1 MNNLKSRLAK
11 EKRFKVYG
19 IISIIT
25 ALTLLTILFVSIFSQ
40 GYTAFQETRIQL
52 PVYFDQEILDPNK
65 TSDWNNIKK
74 ANFNGLVKQSLRNL
88 FPEVSG
94 RSNKRKLYKI
104 VSSSAEYQ
112 IRNIV
117 NNDLSII
124 GSKQNIW
131 VLADDDVD
139 MLIKGN
145 INRNLP
151 ENERR
156 IDDQEL
162 IWIEYLE
169 SENLIKKVFN
179 KTLFTSGDSSESEQ
193 SGILVALLGSFY
205 ALLITLVL
213 SFPIGIATAVYL
225 EEFAPKDNKFVDFIE
240 VNINNLAAVP
250 SIIFGLLG
258 LAIFLNFF
266 EMPRSAP
273 LVGGMVLSLMTLPR
287 IIIPARAALK
297 SVPPS
302 IREGALGLGASN
314 VQAVFHHVLP
324 IATPGMLTGTI
335 IGMAQALGESAPLL
349 IIGMVAFIVDIP
361 QGFTDPATALPVQ
374 IYLWA
379 DTPERGFVERT
390 AAVIMVLLIFL
401 ILMNSLA
408 IYLRKSLK
416 KILPSEKNYV

>member
-11 EKRFKVYG
+11 EKRFKAYG
-19 IISIIT
+19 VISITT

-65 TSDWNNIKK
+65 TNDWNNIKK
-74 ANFNGLVKQSLRNL
+74 ANFNGLIKQSIRNL

-162 IWIEYLE
+162 MWIEYLE

-179 KTLFTSGDSSESEQ
+179 KTLFSSGDSSESEQ

-314 VQAVFHHVLP
+314 VQAVFNHVLP

-361 QGFTDPATALPVQ
+361 QGFTDPATTLPVQ

-401 ILMNSLA
+401 VLMNSLA
-408 IYLRKSLK
+408 IYLRKK
-416 KILPSEKNYV
+416 FEKNIT

>member
-11 EKRFKVYG
+11 EKRFKAYG

-65 TSDWNNIKK
+65 TSDWNEIKK
-74 ANFNGLVKQSLRNL
+74 ANFNVLVKQSVRNL

-112 IRNIV
+112 IRSIV

-162 IWIEYLE
+162 MWIEYLE

-349 IIGMVAFIVDIP
+349 VIGMVAFIVDIP

-401 ILMNSLA
+401 VLMNSLA
-408 IYLRKSLK
+408 IYLRKK
-416 KILPSEKNYV
+416 FEKNIT

>member
-1 MNNLKSRLAK
+1 M
-11 EKRFKVYG
+11 
-19 IISIIT
+19 
-25 ALTLLTILFVSIFSQ
+25 
-40 GYTAFQETRIQL
+40 
-52 PVYFDQEILDPNK
+52 
-65 TSDWNNIKK
+65 
-74 ANFNGLVKQSLRNL
+74 VKQSIRNL

-112 IRNIV
+112 IRSIV

-205 ALLITLVL
+205 ALLITLIL

-349 IIGMVAFIVDIP
+349 VIGMVAFIVDIP

-401 ILMNSLA
+401 VLMNSLA
-408 IYLRKSLK
+408 IYLRKK
-416 KILPSEKNYV
+416 FEKNIT

>member
-11 EKRFKVYG
+11 EKRFKAYG

-302 IREGALGLGASN
+302 IREGALGLGASK
-314 VQAVFHHVLP
+314 VQAVFNHVLP

-349 IIGMVAFIVDIP
+349 IIGMVAFIVDVP

-408 IYLRKSLK
+408 IYLRKK
-416 KILPSEKNYV
+416 FEKNIT

>member
-11 EKRFKVYG
+11 EKRFKAYG

-65 TSDWNNIKK
+65 TSDWNEIKK
-74 ANFNGLVKQSLRNL
+74 ANFNGLVKQSVRNL

-112 IRNIV
+112 IRSIV

-205 ALLITLVL
+205 ALLITLIL

-349 IIGMVAFIVDIP
+349 VIGMVAFIVDIP

-401 ILMNSLA
+401 VFMNSLA
-408 IYLRKSLK
+408 IYLRKK
-416 KILPSEKNYV
+416 FEKNIT

>member
-1 MNNLKSRLAK
+1 MNNLKSRIAK
-11 EKRFKVYG
+11 EKRFKAYG
-19 IISIIT
+19 IISITT

-65 TSDWNNIKK
+65 TNDWNIIKK
-74 ANFNGLVKQSLRNL
+74 ANFNGLVKQSIRDL

-112 IRNIV
+112 IMNIV

-162 IWIEYLE
+162 MWIEYLE

-179 KTLFTSGDSSESEQ
+179 KTLFSSGDSSESEQ

-314 VQAVFHHVLP
+314 VQAVFNHVLP

-361 QGFTDPATALPVQ
+361 QGFTDPATTLPVQ

-401 ILMNSLA
+401 VLMNSLA
-408 IYLRKSLK
+408 IYLRKK
-416 KILPSEKNYV
+416 FEKNIT

>member
-11 EKRFKVYG
+11 EKRFKAYG

-25 ALTLLTILFVSIFSQ
+25 ALKLLTILFVSIFSQ

-65 TSDWNNIKK
+65 TGDLNNIKK

-112 IRNIV
+112 IRSIV

-162 IWIEYLE
+162 MWIEYLE

-314 VQAVFHHVLP
+314 VQAVFNHVLP

-349 IIGMVAFIVDIP
+349 IIGMVAFIVDVP

-401 ILMNSLA
+401 VLMNSLA
-408 IYLRKSLK
+408 IYLRKK
-416 KILPSEKNYV
+416 FEKNIT

>member
-11 EKRFKVYG
+11 EKRFKAYG

-25 ALTLLTILFVSIFSQ
+25 ALTLLTILFASIFSQ

-65 TSDWNNIKK
+65 TSDWNEIKK

-112 IRNIV
+112 IRDIV

-162 IWIEYLE
+162 MWIEYLE

-314 VQAVFHHVLP
+314 VQAVFNHVLP

-349 IIGMVAFIVDIP
+349 IIGMVAFIVDVP

-408 IYLRKSLK
+408 IYLRKK
-416 KILPSEKNYV
+416 FEKNIT

>member
-11 EKRFKVYG
+11 EKRFKAYG

-65 TSDWNNIKK
+65 TSDWSDIKK
-74 ANFNGLVKQSLRNL
+74 ANFNGLVKQSIRNL

-112 IRNIV
+112 IRSIV

-205 ALLITLVL
+205 ALLITLIL

-349 IIGMVAFIVDIP
+349 VIGMVAFIVDIP

-401 ILMNSLA
+401 VLMNSLA
-408 IYLRKSLK
+408 IYLRKK
-416 KILPSEKNYV
+416 FEKILPSEKNYV

>member
-1 MNNLKSRLAK
+1 MNNLKSRLAR
-11 EKRFKVYG
+11 EKRFKAYG
-19 IISIIT
+19 VISILT
-25 ALTLLTILFVSIFSQ
+25 ALFLLAILFSSIISQ

-52 PVYFDQEILDPNK
+52 QIYFDEDILDKEKSKN
-65 TSDWNNIKK
+65 WEIIKK
-74 ANFNGLVKQSLRNL
+74 SDFNILVKKSIKEL
-88 FPEVSG
+88 FPDVSG
-94 RSNKRKLYKI
+94 RNSKRKLYKI
-104 VSSSAEYQ
+104 ISSSAEYQ
-112 IRNIV
+112 IRDIV
-117 NNDLSII
+117 KKDI
-124 GSKQNIW
+124 GVIGTRKSIW

-145 INRNLP
+145 INRDLP

-156 IDDQEL
+156 IDNEEL
-162 IWIEYLE
+162 KWIEELE
-169 SENLIKKVFN
+169 SKNQIDKFFN
-179 KTLFTSGDSSESEQ
+179 KTLFSSGDSSESEQ

-205 ALLITLVL
+205 ALLITLIL

-225 EEFAPKDNKFVDFIE
+225 EEFAPKNNKFVDFIE

-287 IIIPARAALK
+287 IIIPSRAALK

-314 VQAVFHHVLP
+314 VQAVFNHVIP

-349 IIGMVAFIVDIP
+349 VIGMVAFIVDIP
-361 QGFTDPATALPVQ
+361 QYVTDPATTLPVQ

-408 IYLRKSLK
+408 IYLRKK
-416 KILPSEKNYV
+416 FEKDIN

>member
-11 EKRFKVYG
+11 EKRFKAYG
-19 IISIIT
+19 IISIII

-65 TSDWNNIKK
+65 TSDWNEIKK

-302 IREGALGLGASN
+302 IREGALGLGASK
-314 VQAVFHHVLP
+314 VQAVFNHVLP

-349 IIGMVAFIVDIP
+349 IIGMVAFIVDVP

-408 IYLRKSLK
+408 IYLRKK
-416 KILPSEKNYV
+416 FEKNIT

>member
-11 EKRFKVYG
+11 EKRFKAYG

-65 TSDWNNIKK
+65 TSDWNEIKK
-74 ANFNGLVKQSLRNL
+74 ANFNGLVKQSVSNL

-112 IRNIV
+112 IRSIV
-117 NNDLSII
+117 NNNLSII

-349 IIGMVAFIVDIP
+349 VIGMVAFIVDIP

-401 ILMNSLA
+401 VLMNSLA
-408 IYLRKSLK
+408 IYLRKK
-416 KILPSEKNYV
+416 FEKNIT

>member
-11 EKRFKVYG
+11 EKRFKAYG

-65 TSDWNNIKK
+65 TSDWNEIKK

-162 IWIEYLE
+162 MWIEYLE

-349 IIGMVAFIVDIP
+349 VIGMVAFIVDIP

-408 IYLRKSLK
+408 IYLRKK
-416 KILPSEKNYV
+416 FEKNIT

>member
-11 EKRFKVYG
+11 EKRFKAYG
-19 IISIIT
+19 IISIII

-74 ANFNGLVKQSLRNL
+74 ANFNGLVKQSIRNL

-112 IRNIV
+112 IMSIV

-162 IWIEYLE
+162 MWIEYLE

-349 IIGMVAFIVDIP
+349 VIGMVAFIVDIP

-401 ILMNSLA
+401 VFMNSLA
-408 IYLRKSLK
+408 IYLRKK
-416 KILPSEKNYV
+416 FEKNIT

>member
-11 EKRFKVYG
+11 EKRFKAYG

-112 IRNIV
+112 IRSIV

-162 IWIEYLE
+162 MWIEYLE

-314 VQAVFHHVLP
+314 VQAVFNHVLP

-349 IIGMVAFIVDIP
+349 IIGMVAFIVDVP

-401 ILMNSLA
+401 VLMNSLA
-408 IYLRKSLK
+408 IYLRKK
-416 KILPSEKNYV
+416 FEKNIT

>member
-1 MNNLKSRLAK
+1 MNNLKSRIAK
-11 EKRFKVYG
+11 EKRFKAYG

-65 TSDWNNIKK
+65 TNDWNIIKK
-74 ANFNGLVKQSLRNL
+74 ANFNGLVKQSIRDL

-162 IWIEYLE
+162 MWIEYLE

-179 KTLFTSGDSSESEQ
+179 KTLFSSGDSSESEQ

-314 VQAVFHHVLP
+314 VQAVFNHVLP

-361 QGFTDPATALPVQ
+361 QGFTDPATTLPVQ

-401 ILMNSLA
+401 VLMNSLA
-408 IYLRKSLK
+408 IYLRKK
-416 KILPSEKNYV
+416 FEKNIT

>member
-1 MNNLKSRLAK
+1 MNNLKSRIAK
-11 EKRFKVYG
+11 EKRFKAYG
-19 IISIIT
+19 IISITT

-65 TSDWNNIKK
+65 TNDWNIIKK
-74 ANFNGLVKQSLRNL
+74 ANFNGLVKQSIRNL

-112 IRNIV
+112 IRSIV

-162 IWIEYLE
+162 MWIEYLE

-179 KTLFTSGDSSESEQ
+179 KTLFSSGDSSESEQ

-314 VQAVFHHVLP
+314 VQAVFNHVLP

-361 QGFTDPATALPVQ
+361 QGFTDPATTLPVQ

-401 ILMNSLA
+401 VLMNSLA
-408 IYLRKSLK
+408 IYLRKK
-416 KILPSEKNYV
+416 FEKNIT

>member
-11 EKRFKVYG
+11 EKRFKAYG

-65 TSDWNNIKK
+65 TNDWNNIKK

-112 IRNIV
+112 IRSIV

-162 IWIEYLE
+162 MWIEYLE

-314 VQAVFHHVLP
+314 VQAVFNHVLP

-349 IIGMVAFIVDIP
+349 IIGMVAFIVDVP

-401 ILMNSLA
+401 VLMNSLA
-408 IYLRKSLK
+408 IYLRKK
-416 KILPSEKNYV
+416 FEKNIT

>member
-11 EKRFKVYG
+11 EKRFKAYG

-65 TSDWNNIKK
+65 TSDWNEIKK
-74 ANFNGLVKQSLRNL
+74 ANFNGLVKQSVRNL

-112 IRNIV
+112 IRSIV

-162 IWIEYLE
+162 TWIEYLE

-401 ILMNSLA
+401 VLMNSLA
-408 IYLRKSLK
+408 IYLRKK
-416 KILPSEKNYV
+416 FEKNIT

>member
-1 MNNLKSRLAK
+1 M
-11 EKRFKVYG
+11 
-19 IISIIT
+19 
-25 ALTLLTILFVSIFSQ
+25 
-40 GYTAFQETRIQL
+40 
-52 PVYFDQEILDPNK
+52 
-65 TSDWNNIKK
+65 
-74 ANFNGLVKQSLRNL
+74 
-88 FPEVSG
+88 
-94 RSNKRKLYKI
+94 
-104 VSSSAEYQ
+104 
-112 IRNIV
+112 
-117 NNDLSII
+117 
-124 GSKQNIW
+124 
-131 VLADDDVD
+131 
-139 MLIKGN
+139 
-145 INRNLP
+145 
-151 ENERR
+151 
-156 IDDQEL
+156 
-162 IWIEYLE
+162 
-169 SENLIKKVFN
+169 
-179 KTLFTSGDSSESEQ
+179 
-193 SGILVALLGSFY
+193 VALLGSFY

-349 IIGMVAFIVDIP
+349 VIGMVAFIVDIP

-401 ILMNSLA
+401 VLMNSLA
-408 IYLRKSLK
+408 IYLRKK
-416 KILPSEKNYV
+416 FEKNIT

>member
-11 EKRFKVYG
+11 EKRFKAYG

-65 TSDWNNIKK
+65 TNDWNIIKK
-74 ANFNGLVKQSLRNL
+74 ANFNGLVKQSIRDL

-162 IWIEYLE
+162 MWIEYLE

-314 VQAVFHHVLP
+314 VQAVFNHVLP

-349 IIGMVAFIVDIP
+349 IIGMVAFIVDVP

-401 ILMNSLA
+401 VLMNSLA
-408 IYLRKSLK
+408 IYLRKK
-416 KILPSEKNYV
+416 FEKNIT

>member
-11 EKRFKVYG
+11 EKRFKAYG

-65 TSDWNNIKK
+65 TSDWSDIKK
-74 ANFNGLVKQSLRNL
+74 ANFNGLVKQSIRNL

-162 IWIEYLE
+162 MWIEYLE

-314 VQAVFHHVLP
+314 VQAVFNHVLP

-349 IIGMVAFIVDIP
+349 VIGMVAFIVDIP

-401 ILMNSLA
+401 VLMNSLA
-408 IYLRKSLK
+408 IYLRKK
-416 KILPSEKNYV
+416 FEKNIT

>member
-1 MNNLKSRLAK
+1 MNNLKSRLAR
-11 EKRFKVYG
+11 ERRFKAYG
-19 IISIIT
+19 VISILT
-25 ALTLLTILFVSIFSQ
+25 ALVLLAILFTSIISQ

-52 PVYFDQEILDPNK
+52 PIHFDEDILDAEK
-65 TSDWNNIKK
+65 TKNWDTIRKSNFNILIKK
-74 ANFNGLVKQSLRNL
+74 SIREI
-88 FPEVSG
+88 FPDVSG
-94 RSNKRKLYKI
+94 RNSKRKLYKI
-104 VSSSAEYQ
+104 LSGSAEYQ
-112 IRNIV
+112 IRDMV
-117 NNDLSII
+117 RKDLSII
-124 GSKQNIW
+124 GTKKNIW

-156 IDDQEL
+156 IDNQEL
-162 IWIEYLE
+162 KWIEELE
-169 SENLIKKVFN
+169 SKKIIDKFFN
-179 KTLFTSGDSSESEQ
+179 KTLFSSGDSSESEQ

-225 EEFAPKDNKFVDFIE
+225 EEFAPKNNKFVDFIE

-287 IIIPARAALK
+287 IIIPSRAALK

-314 VQAVFHHVLP
+314 VQAVFNHVVP

-361 QGFTDPATALPVQ
+361 QSVTDPATTLPVQ

-408 IYLRKSLK
+408 IYLRKK
-416 KILPSEKNYV
+416 FEKDIN